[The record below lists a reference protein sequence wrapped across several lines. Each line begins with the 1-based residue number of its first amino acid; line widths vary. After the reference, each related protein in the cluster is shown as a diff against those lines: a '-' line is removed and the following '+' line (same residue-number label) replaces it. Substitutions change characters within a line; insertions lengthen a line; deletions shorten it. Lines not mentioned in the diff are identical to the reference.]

1 MPKNINVVSLD
12 VQGTAQIF
20 AADAQ
25 PSRQFQRI
33 ERSMETHEQRQI
45 EAALMRRG
53 GADADPAQ
61 IASAVVSIW
70 QEIAASLN
78 PIIGKGGVDAL
89 YQRSLHLTGN
99 AHPWLMTAHGRTH
112 PAAMGL
118 EALKS
123 ALTEQS
129 SVNAAAGGAALLHTF
144 YALLSS
150 LIGAAL
156 TERVLHPVRINF
168 LSEPPE
174 QDTQP

>member
-1 MPKNINVVSLD
+1 MPKNINVISPD
-12 VQGTAQIF
+12 GRGTAQSF
-20 AADAQ
+20 AADRQ
-25 PSRQFQRI
+25 PSKPFQRTA
-33 ERSMETHEQRQI
+33 RPMETHEQLQI
-45 EAALMRRG
+45 EANLMRRG
-53 GADADPAQ
+53 GVDADPAQ

-89 YQRSLHLTGN
+89 YQRSLYLTST
-99 AHPWLMTAHGRTH
+99 AHPWLMTAHSRTQ

-118 EALKS
+118 DALRSALKG
-123 ALTEQS
+123 QS
-129 SVNAAAGGAALLHTF
+129 GANAAAGGAAMLHTF

-156 TERVLHPVRINF
+156 TRRVLHSIRINF